1 MPTFYDSQGESY
13 DLTNQIG
20 RGGEGTVFAC
30 PDNYELV
37 AKIYHEP
44 IDAEKAGKLRWMAD
58 NKNEQLLKVAAWIVD
73 TLHDEEGKTVG
84 FLMPNVKAKEIHEL
98 YSLKSRRV
106 HFPEATWKFLVHAA
120 TNVARAFYSLHKNA
134 HIMGDVNHGNCVVLK
149 DGTVKLIDCDSY
161 SISRGDFRYRCEV
174 GVATHLAPELQGV
187 DLGEVEREAKHDNF
201 GLAVIIF
208 QLLFLGRH
216 PFAGNYLGDEDKS
229 LEDCIREY
237 RFAYS
242 EDSHLWNV
250 KQPPGTLS
258 LTKVSPRLSAMFE
271 RGFLTDD
278 RPEPREWIEALEDL
292 SNNLKQCALHIG
304 HFYFE
309 ELRDCPWCALESQT
323 GLMLFPFVS
332 GNRAAGE
339 ETFNIFTIENLVASL
354 AVPNN
359 LPAKPPKT
367 SIIPPPSPEAENARR
382 ENLSRFITLA
392 VLQFCIVIFLTA
404 IAGPGVGFFIG
415 ALLMAGFIVTLNNSG
430 KNSKIDLEVRL
441 ESARREW
448 NQLETEWAAADVA
461 PQLDTDT
468 ARIRQKIDEHHRLQQ
483 QSRERVKQLHGDV
496 FQYKLDIYLA
506 SFKIGDAKI
515 AGLHRKNLGLVKSC
529 GVRTAADVD
538 AKRLLSVPPYVTP
551 ETKEKIIEWRKNLE
565 RDFVYDPDTKIP
577 EGEQKKLAGD
587 FAKNRRKIE
596 REIEN
601 LLVSLRSG
609 STLVRQRQQ
618 HLTTRAEA
626 VTRRLQQSE
635 SDLAAAG
642 SITPAVVVLI
652 LITTLI
658 PMFGNAF
665 SSNMK
670 PSSSSRYSSYDA
682 PVAVKSTATPAPLPY
697 GRNNAATYTP
707 SEIDTIVVPDNI
719 TDKEIEA
726 LSESQKKSGAQ
737 NLLNQAIKIVEQE
750 KNYQKAEQKLQL
762 ALKLSPYDTKILN
775 KLGDVLYK
783 QKKYKTSLEYLNRS
797 LVINANNNDTKFLI
811 GANYLQMKYY
821 EDAQKIFSDLTR
833 QNSWSFEAHFNL
845 GQAYK
850 GLENYHAAVASFRTA
865 TNLNWDDA
873 EAHYNYAVCLNKVG
887 SQEDVIKQYEI
898 LLEIDPK
905 VAAKLKKDLGLKN
918 IPPPVTT
925 TYETRGQ
932 GRGFGTSGGG
942 GTYP

>member
-1 MPTFYDSQGESY
+1 MPTFYDRQGQSY
-13 DLTNQIG
+13 VLTNQIG
-20 RGGEGTVFAC
+20 RGGEGVVFAC
-30 PDNYELV
+30 PDDFNLV
-37 AKIYHEP
+37 AKIYHEA
-44 IDAEKAGKLRWMAD
+44 IDEEKAEKLRWMAE
-58 NKNEQLLKVAAWIVD
+58 NKNDQLLKVAAWIVD
-73 TLHDEEGKTVG
+73 TLHDADGKTVG

-106 HFPEATWKFLVHAA
+106 HFPEATWKFLIHAA

-161 SISRGDFRYRCEV
+161 SISKGDFRYRCEV

-229 LEDCIREY
+229 LEDCIREL
-237 RFAYS
+237 RFAYG
-242 EDSHLWNV
+242 DDAHLWNV

-258 LTKVSPRLSAMFE
+258 LSAVSPRLATMFE
-271 RGFLTDD
+271 RAFLTDD

-292 SNNLKQCALHIG
+292 SESLKQCGLHIG

-309 ELRDCPWCALESQT
+309 DLHACPWCELESKT
-323 GLMLFPFVS
+323 GLMLFPFIS

-339 ETFNIFTIENLVASL
+339 ENFNIFTIENLVSSL

-367 SIIPPPSPEAENARR
+367 PFLPPPSEEAENARR

-404 IAGPGVGFFIG
+404 IAGAGVGFFIG

-430 KNSKIDLEVRL
+430 KNNKIDLEVRL

-448 NQLETEWAAADVA
+448 NQLENEWTASDTT
-461 PQLDTDT
+461 PQLNNDVSL
-468 ARIRQKIDEHHRLQQ
+468 IHQKIKEHHKLQQ
-483 QSRERVKQLHGDV
+483 QSREKVKLLQDGA
-496 FQYKLDIYLA
+496 FQYKLDIYLS
-506 SFKIGDAKI
+506 SFKIGDVKI
-515 AGLHRKNLGLVKSC
+515 AGLGSKNLDLVKNC
-529 GVRTAADVD
+529 GIRTAADID
-538 AKRLLSVPPYVTP
+538 AKRLISVPPFVTD

-565 RDFVYDPDTKIP
+565 RGFVYDADKKIP
-577 EGEQKKLAGD
+577 EAEQKRLTGD
-587 FAKNRRKIE
+587 FAEKRGRIE

-618 HLTTRAEA
+618 HLSAKAETVA
-626 VTRRLQQSE
+626 KQLLQSE
-635 SDLAAAG
+635 SDMAAAG
-642 SITPAVVVLI
+642 NITAPIVVLI

-665 SSNMK
+665 SSSKSVLRTTSYNEPEIK
-670 PSSSSRYSSYDA
+670 VTNPNSRGYGTGSG
-682 PVAVKSTATPAPLPY
+682 STNTASVS
-697 GRNNAATYTP
+697 RNNYT
-707 SEIDTIVVPDNI
+707 VPDNLS
-719 TDKEIEA
+719 DKEIEA
-726 LSESQKKSGAQ
+726 MPDYQKGVGAEQ
-737 NLLNQAIKIVEQE
+737 FLERAAKLADVE
-750 KNYQKAEQKLQL
+750 KDYKKAEQKLQL
-762 ALKLSPYDTKILN
+762 ALKLVATDTRILN
-775 KLGDVLYK
+775 KLGDVLYQ
-783 QKKYKTSLEYLNRS
+783 QKKYKDSLIYLNRS
-797 LVINANNNDTKFLI
+797 LLLDSNNADTKFAI
-811 GANYLQMKYY
+811 GTNYLKMSYY
-821 EDAQKIFSDLTR
+821 EDARRIFADLVVKD
-833 QNSWSFEAHFNL
+833 SKSFEAQFNL

-850 GLENYHAAVASFRTA
+850 GLSQYYSAVAAFRTA
-865 TNLNWDDA
+865 TEIRPSDPD
-873 EAHYNYAVCLNKVG
+873 AHYEYAVCLDKVG
-887 SQEDVIKQYEI
+887 TKEDVMKEYFK
-898 LLEIDPK
+898 LLDINPK
-905 VAAKLKKDLGLKN
+905 IAEKLRKDLGLKN
-918 IPPPVTT
+918 IPPPKFT
-925 TYETRGQ
+925 TYEGRGQ
-932 GRGFGTSGGG
+932 GSGSGGGG